1 MDRLVPERGEG
12 RILKDLEEVNNLHC
26 LITEPT
32 RVTANSQT
40 LLDVLLTNTPELFKR
55 CGVFN
60 PDLSDHHMIYGEMI
74 EKVRKHRPKKITFR
88 QTKNT
93 NFELLNQELL
103 NAPWHVG
110 DIFSSV
116 DDKYDYWNGLFESVV
131 NLHAPLKSK
140 RVREKD
146 IPYMTQEWKKA
157 LREKR
162 KYAIKFAKDRTA
174 ENFELKRKYRN
185 IAIRERR

>member
-1 MDRLVPERGEG
+1 M
-12 RILKDLEEVNNLHC
+12 ILKRINRHGRALAPIDLHPLHHGGDNLG
-26 LITEPT
+26 
-32 RVTANSQT
+32 RVYSQI
-40 LLDVLLTNTPELFKR
+40 LFDVLLTNTPELFKR
-55 CGVFN
+55 CGTFN

-74 EKVRKHRPKKITFR
+74 EKVRKLRPKKITFR

-110 DIFSSV
+110 DKFSSV
-116 DDKYDYWNGLFESVV
+116 YDYWSGLFENVV

-157 LREKR
+157 
-162 KYAIKFAKDRTA
+162 
-174 ENFELKRKYRN
+174 
-185 IAIRERR
+185 